1 MRLALGRPA
10 VRRLVPVLIG
20 LVVLWFVAG
29 IVLARALAARHDT
42 AATATLASVR
52 TIVAAALEEVRR
64 EASLLAQDPAVVEGA
79 TRSDWATL
87 VRGAWPRILALT
99 QERRADLLL
108 IVDASGA
115 PLVQVPAARH
125 VVAAAVARPPEA
137 VARLAVIDERPY
149 VLGIAPMP
157 AGLVIVGR
165 RFESLAGAVA
175 RLPSRPALVVVA
187 GDRALGSTL
196 PGAPPLGWDT
206 AVRAGQ
212 ITISGELW
220 FARQLGEAGGL
231 WALVSAREQR
241 RESSRLWFW
250 WAVSLSAAGAT
261 AVGIA
266 AVSGSERGDGATE
279 GGRRPTRPGEA
290 SAAGREA
297 SEAGREASDNRRSR
311 ELEAL
316 HAIVVAT
323 GSGDDLALTAE
334 RTLEVVCGV
343 ARIPFG
349 GVFRFDR
356 ATQTLVLT
364 AHRGLLPDDVERL
377 RVRSLDQSHVGEVIR
392 SGRPVV
398 TDLTASRMLAPDVV
412 ERVKAGGY
420 RTQLGLPIPVNGE
433 TWGVMA
439 LITREARTFDAD
451 ELTLLQAVAH
461 QVGQA
466 VARAALL
473 AEGREKS
480 RRLETLARLAQTLT
494 ATLSLDE
501 VFRRVVDAAV
511 ELFGSSAAQLWLVDD
526 DDRHVSLRAAAGIQS
541 SEGVERLRV
550 GEGLVGMVVATRE
563 PLTAV
568 DALRDPRARNVE
580 RVRAEGVVSVGIV
593 PLQLGERVLGALAI
607 GVRAPHEYTAEEL
620 RLLGFLASHAANAI
634 NNAQLYRESTRQAQ
648 RMSALTDL
656 MRLVSETLDFD
667 PAAQRVADSV
677 CSLLGARASCLY
689 RVDPASDALVAFAT
703 SRDADQLFQ
712 WQPVLPS
719 GTGIAGLAVSQR
731 CSVAS
736 ADVLA
741 DSRITYTDDTRARVA
756 QEAHR
761 SLLAVPLLVQG
772 RMCGALAVSD
782 RVGRVFD
789 ESEIRLAQAFAD
801 QAALALE
808 NARLYTEA
816 TRRRLEAEELARLA
830 RTLTESLDP
839 RAVGAQIAESVLV
852 LFRVRSSVLRLLQ
865 PDGALVTLARG
876 GYLRDAPPLGDVL
889 PAGVGASGR
898 AAVEGRAVTSPD
910 VFNDP
915 SIVLSE
921 EVAATMRRAGDGALL
936 AVPLRAKGRII
947 GTLSLGDASGRV
959 FSEAE
964 VGLLQAFADQAALA
978 LENAH
983 LFSLETARRGQIA
996 ALAEAER
1003 EFAPELDPDRL
1014 LTLVVERATRLF
1026 DAHGVIY
1033 LVDADGGLAPRAWT
1047 RDGGFEDLAIAFG
1060 HGVVGACAEQ
1070 RRGLIVNDYA
1080 ASRFALRKWVDMGV
1094 RRAMA
1099 FPLSVQ
1105 ERLLGVI
1112 AMNRTSPAAA
1122 PFLDEDLAVLESFAA
1137 RAAIALEN
1145 ARLYAQNRRQVEEL
1159 SVLYELS
1166 RAVTGQ
1172 LDRATLLEAI
1182 RAQVAR
1188 ILDAANMAIVL
1199 LDDER
1204 RDLEVVLR
1212 TVDGARDMR
1221 TPLRYPSHAVGLMS
1235 VVLLTGEAVL
1245 TEDYIAECAR
1255 RGVEPVTT
1263 FAHPRHWLG
1272 VPMKAGDT
1280 VIGVLTLRS
1289 AERAFTEADER
1300 LLTNIADLAA
1310 LSLRNARLFEE
1321 RTRAYGELAAAQDQL
1336 VRTEKL
1342 RALGEMASG
1351 VAHDF
1356 NNLLASIL
1364 GRAQLTLQRLQDPQL
1379 RKWIQVIER
1388 AALDGAQTVRRLQ
1401 EFTRIRRDQQRFV
1414 AVDLNEVVRGALE
1427 ITQSRWREETRSR
1440 GVAVDVQT
1448 SFASLPPVAGDPAE
1462 LREAMTNL
1470 ILNAVDAMPTG
1481 GTLTL
1486 TTAVEN
1492 NEVVVTVGDSGV
1504 GIPEAIRG
1512 KIFDP
1517 FFTTKGPQGTGL
1529 GLSMT
1534 YGILSR
1540 HGGRITVASHV
1551 GRGTAFRLTFAPG
1564 DALDL
1569 DGPAPAP
1576 EPTPLGVSLRCL
1588 VVDDEEE
1595 VGTVLGDVLATG
1607 GHRVVVLTDGGEA
1620 IARFRAEPFDLVFTD
1635 LAMPRVSGWQVA
1647 QAVKEIAPAVPVVLV
1662 TGFGV
1667 ELSAEERQIH
1677 GVDLVVVK
1685 PLKIKDV
1692 LDVVARVARRRARQT

>member
-1 MRLALGRPA
+1 MRVALGRPA
-10 VRRLVPVLIG
+10 IRRVVPVLIG

-29 IVLARALAARHDT
+29 IFLARALAARHDT
-42 AATATLASVR
+42 DATATLASVR

-64 EASLLAQDPAVVEGA
+64 EASLLARDPAVVEGA

-149 VLGIAPMP
+149 VLGVAPMP
-157 AGLVIVGR
+157 DGLVIVGR
-165 RFESLAGAVA
+165 RFESLAGAVG

-196 PGAPPLGWDT
+196 PGAPPHGWDT

-212 ITISGELW
+212 ITINGELW
-220 FARQLGEAGGL
+220 FARQLGEAGGGL

-241 RESSRLWFW
+241 RESSQLWFW

-266 AVSGSERGDGATE
+266 AVSGSERGDEATE
-279 GGRRPTRPGEA
+279 RGPRPTRPGEA
-290 SAAGREA
+290 PLAGREASAAGRETSA
-297 SEAGREASDNRRSR
+297 AGREASDNRRSR

-316 HAIVVAT
+316 HAVVVAT
-323 GSGDDLALTAE
+323 ASGDDLALTAE

-343 ARIPFG
+343 AGIPFG

-398 TDLTASRMLAPDVV
+398 TDLTASRVLAPDIV
-412 ERVKAGGY
+412 ERVQAGGY

-511 ELFGSSAAQLWLVDD
+511 ELFGSSTAQLWLVDD

-550 GEGLVGMVVATRE
+550 GEGLVGLVVASRE

-580 RVRAEGVVSVGIV
+580 RVPAEGVVSVGIV
-593 PLQLGERVLGALAI
+593 PLQLGERVLGVLAI
-607 GVRAPHEYTAEEL
+607 GVRARHEYTVEEL

-656 MRLVSETLDFD
+656 VRLVSETLDFD

-772 RMCGALAVSD
+772 RMVGALAVSD

-839 RAVGAQIAESVLV
+839 RAVGDQIAESVLV
-852 LFRVRSSVLRLLQ
+852 LFRARSSVLRLLQ
-865 PDGALVTLARG
+865 PDGSLVTLARG
-876 GYLRDAPPLGDVL
+876 GHLRDASPLGAVL

-910 VFNDP
+910 VCNDP

-921 EVAATMRRAGDGALL
+921 EVAETIRRAGDGALL

-964 VGLLQAFADQAALA
+964 VGLLQAFGDQAALA

-983 LFSLETARRGQIA
+983 L
-996 ALAEAER
+996 
-1003 EFAPELDPDRL
+1003 
-1014 LTLVVERATRLF
+1014 
-1026 DAHGVIY
+1026 
-1033 LVDADGGLAPRAWT
+1033 
-1047 RDGGFEDLAIAFG
+1047 
-1060 HGVVGACAEQ
+1060 
-1070 RRGLIVNDYA
+1070 
-1080 ASRFALRKWVDMGV
+1080 
-1094 RRAMA
+1094 
-1099 FPLSVQ
+1099 
-1105 ERLLGVI
+1105 
-1112 AMNRTSPAAA
+1112 
-1122 PFLDEDLAVLESFAA
+1122 
-1137 RAAIALEN
+1137 
-1145 ARLYAQNRRQVEEL
+1145 YAQNRQQVEEL

-1221 TPLRYPSHAVGLMS
+1221 TPLRYPSRAGLMS
-1235 VVLLTGEAVL
+1235 VVLVTGEAVL

-1255 RGVEPVTT
+1255 RGVEPVAT

-1272 VPMKAGDT
+1272 VPMTAGDT

-1289 AERAFTEADER
+1289 ADRAFTEADER

-1448 SFASLPPVAGDPAE
+1448 SFASLLPVAGDPAE

-1486 TTAVEN
+1486 TTALEN
-1492 NEVVVTVGDSGV
+1492 NEVVVTVADSGV

-1540 HGGRITVASHV
+1540 HGGRITVESHV

-1564 DALDL
+1564 EALDL
-1569 DGPAPAP
+1569 DGPAPEP

-1595 VGTVLGDVLATG
+1595 VGTVLGDVLTTG

-1685 PLKIKDV
+1685 PLKIQDV

>member
-1 MRLALGRPA
+1 VRVALGRPA
-10 VRRLVPVLIG
+10 IRRVVPVLIG

-29 IVLARALAARHDT
+29 IFLARALAARHDT

-64 EASLLAQDPAVVEGA
+64 EASLLARDPAVVEGA

-149 VLGIAPMP
+149 VLGVAPMP
-157 AGLVIVGR
+157 DGLVIVGR
-165 RFESLAGAVA
+165 RFESLAGAVG

-196 PGAPPLGWDT
+196 PGAPPHGWDT

-212 ITISGELW
+212 ITINGELW
-220 FARQLGEAGGL
+220 FARQLGEAGGGL

-241 RESSRLWFW
+241 RESSQLWFW

-266 AVSGSERGDGATE
+266 AVSGSERGDEATE
-279 GGRRPTRPGEA
+279 RGPRPTRPGEA
-290 SAAGREA
+290 PLAGREASAAGRETSA
-297 SEAGREASDNRRSR
+297 AGREASDNRRSR

-316 HAIVVAT
+316 HAVVVAT
-323 GSGDDLALTAE
+323 ASGDDLALTAE

-343 ARIPFG
+343 AGIPFG

-398 TDLTASRMLAPDVV
+398 TDLTASRVLAPDIV
-412 ERVKAGGY
+412 ERVQAGGY

-511 ELFGSSAAQLWLVDD
+511 ELFGSSTAQLWLVDD

-550 GEGLVGMVVATRE
+550 GEGLVGLVVASRE

-580 RVRAEGVVSVGIV
+580 RVPAEGVVSVGIV
-593 PLQLGERVLGALAI
+593 PLQLGERVLGVLAI
-607 GVRAPHEYTAEEL
+607 GVRARHEYTVEEL

-656 MRLVSETLDFD
+656 VRLVSETLDFD

-772 RMCGALAVSD
+772 RMVGALAVSD

-839 RAVGAQIAESVLV
+839 RAVGDQIAESVLV
-852 LFRVRSSVLRLLQ
+852 LFRARSSVLRLLQ
-865 PDGALVTLARG
+865 PDGSLVTLARG
-876 GYLRDAPPLGDVL
+876 GHLRDASPLGAVL

-910 VFNDP
+910 VCNDP

-921 EVAATMRRAGDGALL
+921 EVAETIRRAGDGALL

-964 VGLLQAFADQAALA
+964 VGLLQAFGDQAALA

-983 LFSLETARRGQIA
+983 L
-996 ALAEAER
+996 
-1003 EFAPELDPDRL
+1003 
-1014 LTLVVERATRLF
+1014 
-1026 DAHGVIY
+1026 
-1033 LVDADGGLAPRAWT
+1033 
-1047 RDGGFEDLAIAFG
+1047 
-1060 HGVVGACAEQ
+1060 
-1070 RRGLIVNDYA
+1070 
-1080 ASRFALRKWVDMGV
+1080 
-1094 RRAMA
+1094 
-1099 FPLSVQ
+1099 
-1105 ERLLGVI
+1105 
-1112 AMNRTSPAAA
+1112 
-1122 PFLDEDLAVLESFAA
+1122 
-1137 RAAIALEN
+1137 
-1145 ARLYAQNRRQVEEL
+1145 YAQNRQQVEEL

-1221 TPLRYPSHAVGLMS
+1221 TPLRYPSRAGLMS
-1235 VVLLTGEAVL
+1235 VVLVTGEAVL

-1255 RGVEPVTT
+1255 RGVEPVAT

-1272 VPMKAGDT
+1272 VPMTAGDT

-1289 AERAFTEADER
+1289 ADRAFTEADER

-1448 SFASLPPVAGDPAE
+1448 SFASLLPVAGDPAE

-1486 TTAVEN
+1486 TTALEN
-1492 NEVVVTVGDSGV
+1492 NEVVVTVADSGV

-1540 HGGRITVASHV
+1540 HGGRITVESHV

-1564 DALDL
+1564 EALDL
-1569 DGPAPAP
+1569 DGPAPEP

-1595 VGTVLGDVLATG
+1595 VGTVLGDVLTTG

-1647 QAVKEIAPAVPVVLV
+1647 QAVKEIAPTVPVVLV

-1685 PLKIKDV
+1685 PLKIQDV

>member
-1 MRLALGRPA
+1 VRVALGRPA
-10 VRRLVPVLIG
+10 IRRVVPVLIG

-29 IVLARALAARHDT
+29 IFLARALAARHDT
-42 AATATLASVR
+42 ATTATLASVR
-52 TIVAAALEEVRR
+52 TIVAAALEEARR

-149 VLGIAPMP
+149 VLGVAPMP
-157 AGLVIVGR
+157 DGLVIVGR
-165 RFESLAGAVA
+165 RFESLAGAVG

-196 PGAPPLGWDT
+196 PGAPPHGWDT

-212 ITISGELW
+212 ITINGELW
-220 FARQLGEAGGL
+220 FARQLGEAGGGL

-241 RESSRLWFW
+241 RESSQLWFW

-266 AVSGSERGDGATE
+266 AVSGSERGDEATE
-279 GGRRPTRPGEA
+279 RGPRPTRPGEA
-290 SAAGREA
+290 PLAGREA
-297 SEAGREASDNRRSR
+297 SAAGREASDNRRSR

-316 HAIVVAT
+316 HAVVVAT
-323 GSGDDLALTAE
+323 ASGDDLALTAE

-343 ARIPFG
+343 AGIPFG

-398 TDLTASRMLAPDVV
+398 TDLTASRVLAPDIV
-412 ERVKAGGY
+412 ERVQAGGY

-511 ELFGSSAAQLWLVDD
+511 ELFGSSTAQLWLVDD

-550 GEGLVGMVVATRE
+550 GEGLVGLVVASRE

-580 RVRAEGVVSVGIV
+580 RVPAEGVVSVGIV
-593 PLQLGERVLGALAI
+593 PLQLGERVLGVLAI
-607 GVRAPHEYTAEEL
+607 GVRARHEYTAEEL

-656 MRLVSETLDFD
+656 VRLVSETLDFD

-689 RVDPASDALVAFAT
+689 RVDQASDALVAFAT

-719 GTGIAGLAVSQR
+719 GTGIAGLAVRQR

-772 RMCGALAVSD
+772 RMVGALAVSD

-839 RAVGAQIAESVLV
+839 RAVGDQIAESVLV
-852 LFRVRSSVLRLLQ
+852 LFRARSSVLRLLQ
-865 PDGALVTLARG
+865 PDGSLVTLARG
-876 GYLRDAPPLGDVL
+876 GHLRDASPLGAVL

-910 VFNDP
+910 VCNDP

-921 EVAATMRRAGDGALL
+921 EVAETIRRAGDGALL

-964 VGLLQAFADQAALA
+964 VGLLQAFGDQAALA

-983 LFSLETARRGQIA
+983 L
-996 ALAEAER
+996 
-1003 EFAPELDPDRL
+1003 
-1014 LTLVVERATRLF
+1014 
-1026 DAHGVIY
+1026 
-1033 LVDADGGLAPRAWT
+1033 
-1047 RDGGFEDLAIAFG
+1047 
-1060 HGVVGACAEQ
+1060 
-1070 RRGLIVNDYA
+1070 
-1080 ASRFALRKWVDMGV
+1080 
-1094 RRAMA
+1094 
-1099 FPLSVQ
+1099 
-1105 ERLLGVI
+1105 
-1112 AMNRTSPAAA
+1112 
-1122 PFLDEDLAVLESFAA
+1122 
-1137 RAAIALEN
+1137 
-1145 ARLYAQNRRQVEEL
+1145 YAQNRQQVEEL

-1221 TPLRYPSHAVGLMS
+1221 TPLRYPSRAGLMS
-1235 VVLLTGEAVL
+1235 VVLVTGEAVL
-1245 TEDYIAECAR
+1245 TEDYIGECAR
-1255 RGVEPVTT
+1255 RGVEPVAT

-1272 VPMKAGDT
+1272 VPMTAGDT

-1289 AERAFTEADER
+1289 ADRAFTEADER

-1448 SFASLPPVAGDPAE
+1448 SFASLLPVAGDPAE

-1486 TTAVEN
+1486 TTALEN
-1492 NEVVVTVGDSGV
+1492 NEVVVTVADSGV

-1540 HGGRITVASHV
+1540 HGGRITVESHV

-1564 DALDL
+1564 EALDL

-1595 VGTVLGDVLATG
+1595 VGTVLGDVLTTG

-1685 PLKIKDV
+1685 PLKIQDV

>member
-1 MRLALGRPA
+1 M
-10 VRRLVPVLIG
+10 
-20 LVVLWFVAG
+20 
-29 IVLARALAARHDT
+29 
-42 AATATLASVR
+42 
-52 TIVAAALEEVRR
+52 
-64 EASLLAQDPAVVEGA
+64 
-79 TRSDWATL
+79 
-87 VRGAWPRILALT
+87 RGA
-99 QERRADLLL
+99 
-108 IVDASGA
+108 
-115 PLVQVPAARH
+115 
-125 VVAAAVARPPEA
+125 
-137 VARLAVIDERPY
+137 
-149 VLGIAPMP
+149 
-157 AGLVIVGR
+157 
-165 RFESLAGAVA
+165 
-175 RLPSRPALVVVA
+175 PS
-187 GDRALGSTL
+187 
-196 PGAPPLGWDT
+196 
-206 AVRAGQ
+206 
-212 ITISGELW
+212 
-220 FARQLGEAGGL
+220 
-231 WALVSAREQR
+231 
-241 RESSRLWFW
+241 
-250 WAVSLSAAGAT
+250 
-261 AVGIA
+261 
-266 AVSGSERGDGATE
+266 
-279 GGRRPTRPGEA
+279 
-290 SAAGREA
+290 
-297 SEAGREASDNRRSR
+297 RRSR

-316 HAIVVAT
+316 HAVAVAT
-323 GSGDDLALTAE
+323 GSGDGLALTAE
-334 RTLEVVCGV
+334 RTLEVVCGIAGITV
-343 ARIPFG
+343 G

-364 AHRGLLPDDVERL
+364 AHRGLLPDDIERL

-398 TDLTASRMLAPDVV
+398 TDLTASRVLTPDVV
-412 ERVKAGGY
+412 ERVRVGGY
-420 RTQLGLPIPVNGE
+420 RTQLALPIPVDGQ

-451 ELTLLQAVAH
+451 ELTLLQVVAH

-511 ELFGSSAAQLWLVDD
+511 ELFGSSTAQLWLVDD
-526 DDRHVSLRAAAGIQS
+526 DDRHVSRRAAAGIQP
-541 SEGVERLRV
+541 SEAVERLQV
-550 GEGLVGMVVATRE
+550 GEGLVGTVVATRE

-568 DALRDPRARNVE
+568 DPLRDPRARNVE
-580 RVRAEGVVSVGIV
+580 RVRADDVVSVGIV
-593 PLQLGERVLGALAI
+593 PLPLGDRVLGALAI
-607 GVRAPHEYTAEEL
+607 GVRARHEYTSDEL
-620 RLLGFLASHAANAI
+620 QLLGSLASHAANAI
-634 NNAQLYRESTRQAQ
+634 NNAQLYREATRQAQ
-648 RMSALTDL
+648 RLSALTDL
-656 MRLVSETLDFD
+656 VRLVSETLDFD

-689 RVDPASDALVAFAT
+689 RVDPASDTLVAVAT
-703 SRDADQLFQ
+703 SRDPDQLFQ
-712 WQPVLPS
+712 WHTVLPK
-719 GTGIAGLAVSQR
+719 GIGIAGLAVSQR
-731 CSVAS
+731 RSVAS
-736 ADVLA
+736 PDVLVDA
-741 DSRITYTDDTRARVA
+741 RISFTDEMRARIA
-756 QEAHR
+756 LEADR

-772 RMCGALAVSD
+772 RMFGALAVSD

-789 ESEIRLAQAFAD
+789 DSEIRLAQAFAD

-816 TRRRLEAEELARLA
+816 RRRRLEAEELARLA

-839 RAVGAQIAESVLV
+839 RAVGDQIAESVLA
-852 LFRVRSSVLRLLQ
+852 LFLVRSSVLRLLQ
-865 PDGALVTLARG
+865 PDGSLVTVASG
-876 GYLRDAPPLGDVL
+876 GRRRSASPLGAVL

-910 VFNDP
+910 AFNDP

-921 EVAATMRRAGDGALL
+921 EVAKRMRRAGDGALL

-947 GTLSLGDASGRV
+947 GTLSLGDACGRV

-964 VGLLQAFADQAALA
+964 VGLLQAFGDQAALA
-978 LENAH
+978 LENAR

-996 ALAEAER
+996 ALAQAER

-1033 LVDADGGLAPRAWT
+1033 LADGGRGLAPRAWT
-1047 RDGGFEDLAIAFG
+1047 PGGGFGDVTIAFG
-1060 HGVVGACAEQ
+1060 HGVVGVCAEQ
-1070 RRGLIVNDYA
+1070 RRGLVVNDYA
-1080 ASRFALRKWVDMGV
+1080 ASHFAVRRWVDMGV

-1099 FPLSVQ
+1099 FPLCVQ
-1105 ERLLGVI
+1105 DRVLGVI
-1112 AMNRTSPAAA
+1112 AMNRTGPDAA
-1122 PFLDEDLAVLESFAA
+1122 PFLDEDLVVLESFAA

-1145 ARLYAQNRRQVEEL
+1145 ARLYEQNRRQVEEL
-1159 SVLYELS
+1159 SVLLELS
-1166 RAVTGQ
+1166 HAVTGQ
-1172 LDRATLLEAI
+1172 LDRAALLDAI
-1182 RAQVAR
+1182 RAQVGR
-1188 ILDAANMAIVL
+1188 ILNAANMAIVL
-1199 LDDER
+1199 RDEVR
-1204 RDLEVVLR
+1204 GDLEVVLR
-1212 TVDGARDMR
+1212 TVDGALDMR
-1221 TPLRYPSHAVGLMS
+1221 PPLRYPDRSVGLMS
-1235 VVLLTGEAVL
+1235 VVLETGEAIRSD
-1245 TEDYIAECAR
+1245 DYFAECAR
-1255 RGVEPVTT
+1255 RGVEPVPT
-1263 FAHPRHWLG
+1263 FAGARHWLG
-1272 VPMKAGDT
+1272 VPMRAADT

-1289 AERAFTEADER
+1289 PERPFADADQR
-1300 LLTNIADLAA
+1300 LLTNIAHLAA
-1310 LSLRNARLFEE
+1310 LALRNARLFEE
-1321 RTRAYGELAAAQDQL
+1321 RTRAYGELAGAQDQL

-1364 GRAQLTLQRLQDPQL
+1364 GRAQLTLQRLKDPQL
-1379 RKWIQVIER
+1379 RTWIQVIER

-1401 EFTRIRRDQQRFV
+1401 EFTRTRRDQQRFF
-1414 AVDLNEVVRGALE
+1414 AVDLNEVVSGALE

-1440 GVAVDVQT
+1440 GVAVEVQT
-1448 SFASLPPVAGDPAE
+1448 SFAVLPSVAGDPAE
-1462 LREAMTNL
+1462 LREALTNL

-1492 NEVVVTVGDSGV
+1492 NEVVVTVADSGV
-1504 GIPEAIRG
+1504 GIAEAIRG

-1540 HGGRITVASHV
+1540 HGARITVDSHE

-1564 DALDL
+1564 EASDVEAP
-1569 DGPAPAP
+1569 GSTAEPAAP
-1576 EPTPLGVSLRCL
+1576 GASLRCL
-1588 VVDDEEE
+1588 VVDDEEQ
-1595 VGTVLGDVLATG
+1595 VGTVLGDVLVAG

-1647 QAVKEIAPAVPVVLV
+1647 QSVKEIAPAVPVVLV

-1667 ELSAEERQIH
+1667 ELSAEERHAH

-1685 PLKIKDV
+1685 PLKINDV
-1692 LDVVARVARRRARQT
+1692 LDVVARVTRRRAKRT

>member
-1 MRLALGRPA
+1 
-10 VRRLVPVLIG
+10 
-20 LVVLWFVAG
+20 
-29 IVLARALAARHDT
+29 
-42 AATATLASVR
+42 
-52 TIVAAALEEVRR
+52 
-64 EASLLAQDPAVVEGA
+64 
-79 TRSDWATL
+79 
-87 VRGAWPRILALT
+87 
-99 QERRADLLL
+99 
-108 IVDASGA
+108 
-115 PLVQVPAARH
+115 VQ
-125 VVAAAVARPPEA
+125 
-137 VARLAVIDERPY
+137 
-149 VLGIAPMP
+149 
-157 AGLVIVGR
+157 
-165 RFESLAGAVA
+165 
-175 RLPSRPALVVVA
+175 
-187 GDRALGSTL
+187 
-196 PGAPPLGWDT
+196 
-206 AVRAGQ
+206 
-212 ITISGELW
+212 
-220 FARQLGEAGGL
+220 
-231 WALVSAREQR
+231 
-241 RESSRLWFW
+241 
-250 WAVSLSAAGAT
+250 
-261 AVGIA
+261 
-266 AVSGSERGDGATE
+266 
-279 GGRRPTRPGEA
+279 
-290 SAAGREA
+290 
-297 SEAGREASDNRRSR
+297 
-311 ELEAL
+311 
-316 HAIVVAT
+316 
-323 GSGDDLALTAE
+323 
-334 RTLEVVCGV
+334 
-343 ARIPFG
+343 
-349 GVFRFDR
+349 
-356 ATQTLVLT
+356 
-364 AHRGLLPDDVERL
+364 
-377 RVRSLDQSHVGEVIR
+377 
-392 SGRPVV
+392 
-398 TDLTASRMLAPDVV
+398 
-412 ERVKAGGY
+412 AGGY

-511 ELFGSSAAQLWLVDD
+511 ELFGSSTAQLWLVDD

-550 GEGLVGMVVATRE
+550 GEGLVGLVVASRE

-580 RVRAEGVVSVGIV
+580 RVPAEGVVSVGIV
-593 PLQLGERVLGALAI
+593 PLQLGERVLGVLAI
-607 GVRAPHEYTAEEL
+607 GVRARHEYTAEEL

-656 MRLVSETLDFD
+656 VRLVSETLDFD

-689 RVDPASDALVAFAT
+689 RVDQASDALVAFAT

-719 GTGIAGLAVSQR
+719 GTGIAGLAVRQR

-772 RMCGALAVSD
+772 RMVGALAVSD

-839 RAVGAQIAESVLV
+839 RAVGDQIAESVLV
-852 LFRVRSSVLRLLQ
+852 LFRARSSVLRLLQ
-865 PDGALVTLARG
+865 PDGSLVTLARG
-876 GYLRDAPPLGDVL
+876 GHLRDASPLGAVL

-910 VFNDP
+910 VCNDP

-921 EVAATMRRAGDGALL
+921 EVAETIRRAGDGALL

-964 VGLLQAFADQAALA
+964 VGLLQAFGDQAALA

-983 LFSLETARRGQIA
+983 L
-996 ALAEAER
+996 
-1003 EFAPELDPDRL
+1003 
-1014 LTLVVERATRLF
+1014 
-1026 DAHGVIY
+1026 
-1033 LVDADGGLAPRAWT
+1033 
-1047 RDGGFEDLAIAFG
+1047 
-1060 HGVVGACAEQ
+1060 
-1070 RRGLIVNDYA
+1070 
-1080 ASRFALRKWVDMGV
+1080 
-1094 RRAMA
+1094 
-1099 FPLSVQ
+1099 
-1105 ERLLGVI
+1105 
-1112 AMNRTSPAAA
+1112 
-1122 PFLDEDLAVLESFAA
+1122 
-1137 RAAIALEN
+1137 
-1145 ARLYAQNRRQVEEL
+1145 YAQNRQQVEEL

-1221 TPLRYPSHAVGLMS
+1221 TPLRYPSRAGLMS
-1235 VVLLTGEAVL
+1235 VVLVTGEAVL
-1245 TEDYIAECAR
+1245 TEDYIGECAR
-1255 RGVEPVTT
+1255 RGVEPVAT

-1272 VPMKAGDT
+1272 VPMTAGDT

-1289 AERAFTEADER
+1289 ADRAFTEADER

-1448 SFASLPPVAGDPAE
+1448 SFASLLPVAGDPAE

-1486 TTAVEN
+1486 TTALEN
-1492 NEVVVTVGDSGV
+1492 NEVVVTVADSGV

-1540 HGGRITVASHV
+1540 HGGRITVESHV

-1564 DALDL
+1564 EALDL

-1595 VGTVLGDVLATG
+1595 VGTVLGDVLTTG

-1685 PLKIKDV
+1685 PLKIQDV

>member
-1 MRLALGRPA
+1 MRVALGRPA
-10 VRRLVPVLIG
+10 VRRVVPVLIG

-29 IVLARALAARHDT
+29 IFLARALAARHDT

-99 QERRADLLL
+99 HERRADLLL
-108 IVDASGA
+108 IVDASGV

-220 FARQLGEAGGL
+220 FARQLGEAGGGL

-241 RESSRLWFW
+241 RESSQLWFW

-266 AVSGSERGDGATE
+266 AVSVSERGDGATE
-279 GGRRPTRPGEA
+279 GGPRPTRPREPA
-290 SAAGREA
+290 PAGRESSA
-297 SEAGREASDNRRSR
+297 AGREASDNRRSR

-316 HAIVVAT
+316 HAVVVAT

-349 GVFRFDR
+349 AVFRFDR

-398 TDLTASRMLAPDVV
+398 TDLTASRVLAPDVV
-412 ERVKAGGY
+412 ERVQAGGY

-511 ELFGSSAAQLWLVDD
+511 ELFGSSTAQLWLVDD
-526 DDRHVSLRAAAGIQS
+526 DDRHVSLRAAAGTQS

-593 PLQLGERVLGALAI
+593 PLQLGERVLGVLAI
-607 GVRAPHEYTAEEL
+607 GVRARHEYTAEEL

-656 MRLVSETLDFD
+656 VRLVSETLDFD

-736 ADVLA
+736 SDVLA

-772 RMCGALAVSD
+772 RMFGALAVSD

-839 RAVGAQIAESVLV
+839 QAVGDQIAESVLV

-865 PDGALVTLARG
+865 PDGSLVTLAHG
-876 GYLRDAPPLGDVL
+876 GHLRDASPLGAVL

-921 EVAATMRRAGDGALL
+921 EVAETMRRDGDGALL

-947 GTLSLGDASGRV
+947 GTLSLGDASGRI
-959 FSEAE
+959 FSDAE
-964 VGLLQAFADQAALA
+964 VGLLQAFGDQAALA

-1026 DAHGVIY
+1026 DAHGVMY
-1033 LVDADGGLAPRAWT
+1033 LVDVDGGLAPRAWT
-1047 RDGGFEDLAIAFG
+1047 RDGGFEDLAVG
-1060 HGVVGACAEQ
+1060 HGVIGACAEQ

-1112 AMNRTSPAAA
+1112 AMNRIGPAAA

-1221 TPLRYPSHAVGLMS
+1221 MPLRYPSHAVGLMS
-1235 VVLLTGEAVL
+1235 VVLVTGEAVL
-1245 TEDYIAECAR
+1245 TEDYIAECSR
-1255 RGVEPVTT
+1255 RGVEPVAT

-1492 NEVVVTVGDSGV
+1492 NEVVVTVADSGV

-1540 HGGRITVASHV
+1540 HGGRITVESHV

-1564 DALDL
+1564 EASDL

-1576 EPTPLGVSLRCL
+1576 EPAPLGVSLRCL

-1595 VGTVLGDVLATG
+1595 VGTVLGDVLTTG

-1647 QAVKEIAPAVPVVLV
+1647 QSVKEIAPAVPVVLV